1 MMKMRPAVSAAAL
14 AALCAAGSVGAQQV
28 APDAGRIIILPPEED
43 QPYVAPVQRDVA
55 PAPAAPAPVAP
66 IAYVPVLET
75 PERPDIA
82 TSYSTPSYS
91 PPAYSPPAYGA
102 PLYSAPNSPPYYA
115 DSYRASAADIPYS
128 ATYER
133 DAWLDYCRAN
143 YLDGNGSDRSGALGG
158 LAGTGIGAAIDG
170 DQRRERLDDCEIY
183 LERTTGSYPRQP
195 GPYYSTSVQPARGAA
210 FYGTYGQQMVLVP
223 VMVPIPQRA
232 IVREYVTE
240 EIID

>member
-1 MMKMRPAVSAAAL
+1 MFGEKAEAL
-14 AALCAAGSVGAQQV
+14 V
-28 APDAGRIIILPPEED
+28 DATPPPELGEA
-43 QPYVAPVQRDVA
+43 VRDLKAIDRTGVSTL
-55 PAPAAPAPVAP
+55 
-66 IAYVPVLET
+66 IARLL
-75 PERPDIA
+75 R
-82 TSYSTPSYS
+82 
-91 PPAYSPPAYGA
+91 
-102 PLYSAPNSPPYYA
+102 LA
-115 DSYRASAADIPYS
+115 DR
-128 ATYER
+128 
-133 DAWLDYCRAN
+133 
-143 YLDGNGSDRSGALGG
+143 GALGG
-158 LAGTGIGAAIDG
+158 LARAGIVSAIDG